1 MRPVPLIHG
10 RKDDTVP
17 VIHTERM
24 SRALDKAARPAQT
37 VLLPDA
43 DHYFTRTPDR
53 VQLLSAIESFLAI
66 NLK

>member
-1 MRPVPLIHG
+1 M
-10 RKDDTVP
+10 P

-24 SRALDKAARPAQT
+24 SRALEKVGRPAQT

-43 DHYFTRTPDR
+43 DHCFARTPDR
-53 VQLLSAIESFLAI
+53 VQLLSAIESFLAV